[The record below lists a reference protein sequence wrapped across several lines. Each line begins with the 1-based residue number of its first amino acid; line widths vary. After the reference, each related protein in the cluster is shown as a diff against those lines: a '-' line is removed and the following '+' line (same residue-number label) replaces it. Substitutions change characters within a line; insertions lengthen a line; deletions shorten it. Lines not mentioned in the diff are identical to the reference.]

1 MRNDEL
7 KTKVEELEAMIQS
20 GYDYAQAETQ
30 ARELLVDDALV
41 NEPEL
46 HARTLLALSESL
58 RCRGMAQDAL
68 PYAEQA
74 LTLAELIHSK
84 VLRAKALGNI
94 GRVHQNL
101 SDYSLA
107 LDYLD
112 KALSLAEELG
122 NKASVAAWLSNIGI
136 VHLHLSDYSLALEYH
151 RKALALHEEL
161 GNKKGVAIQLGNIGG
176 VYWYLSDYALALE
189 YMGKA
194 LSLYEELG
202 NKAGVARHL
211 GNIGLVYQNLSD
223 YALALECY
231 GKALAIDEELG
242 NKAGVAIHLGNVGNV
257 YQNLSDYTHALEY
270 YDKSLAL
277 AEELGNRA
285 VMATHFGNI
294 GVVHGKFSDY
304 ANALE
309 YLGKALS
316 LDEELGNKASV
327 ARHLGNIGAVYRNLS
342 DYANALEYLDKALSL
357 DEELG
362 NKAGVAEH
370 LGNIG
375 SVYAEQNFD
384 GYDPVKAEEYLL
396 KALSKFEDIGAKN
409 YHYEAHK
416 VLADFYERQGR
427 KAEAYD
433 HYKKYHELEKEVQSE
448 ESKKQAERL
457 DYERKTAEREKRIAV
472 ERAESQAR
480 IEEQEKLLHNV
491 LPPTIAERLL
501 KKETFI
507 ADSYPSVSVL
517 FMDLVGFTRIA
528 SIVPPKHLIYLL
540 NSIFSAADNIM
551 EQYGLEKIKTIGDA
565 YMAVAGAPESQEDHA
580 IRAASASI
588 ALLDRMNTLHISI
601 PSELGD
607 ISWIESIGEIGVRIG
622 IHSGEA
628 IGGVIGD
635 KKFSFDLWGD
645 AVNTASRM
653 ESHGEAGK
661 IHCSA
666 EFMRAVETV
675 HTPSLRFIPRGEMEI
690 KGKGKMRT
698 YFLEKA

>member
-41 NEPEL
+41 NEPKL
-46 HARTLLALSESL
+46 HCRTLLALSESL
-58 RCRGMAQDAL
+58 WRRGMAQDAL
-68 PYAEQA
+68 SFSEQA
-74 LTLAELIHSK
+74 LTITEQIESKELQ
-84 VLRAKALGNI
+84 AKALGNI
-94 GRVHQNL
+94 G
-101 SDYSLA
+101 
-107 LDYLD
+107 
-112 KALSLAEELG
+112 
-122 NKASVAAWLSNIGI
+122 I
-136 VHLHLSDYSLALEYH
+136 VHYSLSDYSLALEYYD
-151 RKALALHEEL
+151 KALALHEVH
-161 GNKKGVAIQLGNIGG
+161 GNKAAMATNFGNIGT
-176 VYWYLSDYALALE
+176 VYRNLSDYSLALE

-194 LSLYEELG
+194 LSLNEELG
-202 NKAGVARHL
+202 NKAGMANILGSIGTVYANLSDYSLALEYMGKALSLNEELGNKAGMASIL
-211 GNIGLVYQNLSD
+211 GNIGLVHRNLSDYSLTLEYFDKALTLYEELGNKVNVAGNLGNIGNVHINLSDYPLALEYYGKALALAEELGDKNGVANWLSGIGIVYQNLSD
-223 YALALECY
+223 YSLALEYY
-231 GKALAIDEELG
+231 GKALALHEELG
-242 NKAGVAIHLGNVGNV
+242 RKAGVAN
-257 YQNLSDYTHALEY
+257 
-270 YDKSLAL
+270 
-277 AEELGNRA
+277 
-285 VMATHFGNI
+285 NI
-294 GVVHGKFSDY
+294 
-304 ANALE
+304 
-309 YLGKALS
+309 
-316 LDEELGNKASV
+316 
-327 ARHLGNIGAVYRNLS
+327 GNIGAT
-342 DYANALEYLDKALSL
+342 YAQQD
-357 DEELG
+357 
-362 NKAGVAEH
+362 
-370 LGNIG
+370 
-375 SVYAEQNFD
+375 FD

-396 KALSKFEDIGAKN
+396 RAISMNEELGTKQSL
-409 YHYEAHK
+409 YESHK
-416 VLADFYERQGR
+416 LIAELYEHQERWKDF
-427 KAEAYD
+427 AV
-433 HYKKYHELEKEVQSE
+433 HYKRYHQLEKEVQSE

-457 DYERKTAEREKRIAV
+457 DFERKTAEREKSIAV

-480 IEEQEKLLHNV
+480 IDEQEKLLHNV

-540 NSIFSAADNIM
+540 NSIFRAADNIM

-607 ISWIESIGEIGVRIG
+607 ISWIEAIGEIGVRIG

-661 IHCSA
+661 IHVSE
-666 EFMRAVETV
+666 EFVRELGMRNEE
-675 HTPSLRFIPRGEMEI
+675 LRMKDKELTGDNSQFVIINSQFIFVPRGEMDI
-690 KGKGKMRT
+690 KGKGVMRT

>member
-1 MRNDEL
+1 
-7 KTKVEELEAMIQS
+7 
-20 GYDYAQAETQ
+20 
-30 ARELLVDDALV
+30 
-41 NEPEL
+41 
-46 HARTLLALSESL
+46 
-58 RCRGMAQDAL
+58 MAQDAL

-309 YLGKALS
+309 YLG
-316 LDEELGNKASV
+316 
-327 ARHLGNIGAVYRNLS
+327 
-342 DYANALEYLDKALSL
+342 KALSL